1 MILGRDFINSQEEK
15 LYSTGNEMLD
25 NLLERAFCEGYELA
39 QREFGARDRKNAR
52 AIARQVQGAEA
63 AANKA
68 AKEQARIQKG
78 IDAVNKAGGIDK
90 VQDREMAMW
99 LKDPKYRKAV
109 ESGLGGGPIK
119 SEKIDQ
125 ITKGAQASTE
135 IAADK
140 VVSRG
145 KTHNSVRT
153 QEGNKFKSSGK
164 ELKVSATNEGTT
176 VIEMNGLGPNK
187 NSTAIVSKKSDSRK
201 KNMDNIKNRGIVVTG
216 ENNKPKKIKTT
227 INPGVESIPQ
237 LDNNKSYV
245 VTETPNKISGIMIGG
260 NEEPK
265 VRSISI
271 PKPETPNKTSGIM
284 TVGNEGPKVRRN
296 STPKPKPT
304 PKLEPGVKSGFFGKL
319 NTGQKIALGATGAAA
334 IAGGS
339 ILLHRHNKKKKEEE
353 ENSKNN

>member
-15 LYSTGNEMLD
+15 LYSTGDEMLD

-109 ESGLGGGPIK
+109 ESGLGGPIK

-145 KTHNSVRT
+145 KTHDSVRT

-164 ELKVSATNEGTT
+164 ELKVSATNEGTA

-227 INPGVESIPQ
+227 INPGVESISQ
-237 LDNNKSYV
+237 LDNNKSYI
-245 VTETPNKISGIMIGG
+245 VTETPNKISGIMTG
-260 NEEPK
+260 
-265 VRSISI
+265 
-271 PKPETPNKTSGIM
+271 
-284 TVGNEGPKVRRN
+284 GNEGPKVRRN
-296 STPKPKPT
+296 STPKPKLE
-304 PKLEPGVKSGFFGKL
+304 PKPGVKSGFFGKL
-319 NTGQKIALGATGAAA
+319 NTGQKIALGATGTAA
-334 IAGGS
+334 IAGGA

>member
-1 MILGRDFINSQEEK
+1 MILGKDYINGHQEEK

-25 NLLERAFCEGYELA
+25 NLLERAFCEGYELV

-68 AKEQARIQKG
+68 AKEQARIQRG

-119 SEKIDQ
+119 SEKIEQ
-125 ITKGAQASTE
+125 ITKGAQASKE

-145 KTHNSVRT
+145 KTHDSVRT

-164 ELKVSATNEGTT
+164 ELKVSATNEGTA

-237 LDNNKSYV
+237 LDNNKSYI
-245 VTETPNKISGIMIGG
+245 VT
-260 NEEPK
+260 
-265 VRSISI
+265 
-271 PKPETPNKTSGIM
+271 ETPNKTSGIM
-284 TVGNEGPKVRRN
+284 TGGNEGPKVRRN

>member
-1 MILGRDFINSQEEK
+1 MILGKDYINGHQEEK
-15 LYSTGNEMLD
+15 LYSTGDEMLD

-52 AIARQVQGAEA
+52 AIARQAQGAEA

-68 AKEQARIQKG
+68 AKEQARIQRG

-145 KTHNSVRT
+145 KTHDSVRT

-164 ELKVSATNEGTT
+164 ELKVSATNEGTA

-237 LDNNKSYV
+237 LDNNKSYI
-245 VTETPNKISGIMIGG
+245 VT
-260 NEEPK
+260 
-265 VRSISI
+265 
-271 PKPETPNKTSGIM
+271 ETPNKTSGIM

>member
-1 MILGRDFINSQEEK
+1 MILGKDYINGHQEEK

-119 SEKIDQ
+119 SEKIEQ

-145 KTHNSVRT
+145 KTHDSVRT

-164 ELKVSATNEGTT
+164 ELKVSATNEGTA

-237 LDNNKSYV
+237 LDNNKSYI
-245 VTETPNKISGIMIGG
+245 VT
-260 NEEPK
+260 
-265 VRSISI
+265 
-271 PKPETPNKTSGIM
+271 ETPNKTSGIM
-284 TVGNEGPKVRRN
+284 GGNEEPKVRRN

>member
-1 MILGRDFINSQEEK
+1 MILGKDYINGHQEEK
-15 LYSTGNEMLD
+15 LYSTGDEMLD

-52 AIARQVQGAEA
+52 AIARQAQGAEA

-68 AKEQARIQKG
+68 AKEQARIQRG

-145 KTHNSVRT
+145 KTHDSVRT

-164 ELKVSATNEGTT
+164 ELKVSATNEGTA

-201 KNMDNIKNRGIVVTG
+201 KNMDSIKNRGIVVTG

-237 LDNNKSYV
+237 LDNNKSYI
-245 VTETPNKISGIMIGG
+245 VT
-260 NEEPK
+260 
-265 VRSISI
+265 
-271 PKPETPNKTSGIM
+271 ETPNKTSGIM

>member
-1 MILGRDFINSQEEK
+1 MILGRDFINSQEER
-15 LYSTGNEMLD
+15 LYSTVLD

-68 AKEQARIQKG
+68 AKEQARIQRG

-145 KTHNSVRT
+145 KTHDSVRT

-164 ELKVSATNEGTT
+164 ELKVSATNEGTA

-201 KNMDNIKNRGIVVTG
+201 KSMDNIKNRGIVVTG

-237 LDNNKSYV
+237 LDNKKSYV
-245 VTETPNKISGIMIGG
+245 VTETPNKSARIMTGG
-260 NEEPK
+260 NEE
-265 VRSISI
+265 
-271 PKPETPNKTSGIM
+271 
-284 TVGNEGPKVRRN
+284 PKVRRN
-296 STPKPKPT
+296 STPKPK
-304 PKLEPGVKSGFFGKL
+304 PGVKSGFFGKL

>member
-15 LYSTGNEMLD
+15 LYSTGDEMLD

-63 AANKA
+63 AVNKA

-145 KTHNSVRT
+145 KTHDSVRT

-164 ELKVSATNEGTT
+164 ELKVSATNEGTA

-245 VTETPNKISGIMIGG
+245 VTETPNK
-260 NEEPK
+260 
-265 VRSISI
+265 
-271 PKPETPNKTSGIM
+271 TSGIM
-284 TVGNEGPKVRRN
+284 TGNEGPKVRRN
-296 STPKPKPT
+296 STPKPKLE
-304 PKLEPGVKSGFFGKL
+304 PKPGVKSGFFGKL

>member
-1 MILGRDFINSQEEK
+1 MILGKNYVNNQEEK

-119 SEKIDQ
+119 SEKIEQ

-145 KTHNSVRT
+145 KTHDSVRT

-164 ELKVSATNEGTT
+164 ELKVSATNEGTA

-227 INPGVESIPQ
+227 INPGVESISQ
-237 LDNNKSYV
+237 LDNNKSYI
-245 VTETPNKISGIMIGG
+245 VT
-260 NEEPK
+260 
-265 VRSISI
+265 
-271 PKPETPNKTSGIM
+271 ETPNKTSGIM
-284 TVGNEGPKVRRN
+284 TGGNEGPKVRRN

-319 NTGQKIALGATGAAA
+319 NTGQKIALGATGTAA
-334 IAGGS
+334 IAGGA

>member
-15 LYSTGNEMLD
+15 LYSTGDEMLD

-52 AIARQVQGAEA
+52 AIARQVQGAE

-119 SEKIDQ
+119 SEKIEQ

-145 KTHNSVRT
+145 KTHDSVRT

-164 ELKVSATNEGTT
+164 ELKVSATNEGTA

-227 INPGVESIPQ
+227 INPGVESIQQ

-245 VTETPNKISGIMIGG
+245 VTETPNKISGIMTGG

-265 VRSISI
+265 VKSISI

-284 TVGNEGPKVRRN
+284 TGGNEGPKVRRN
-296 STPKPKPT
+296 STPKPKLE
-304 PKLEPGVKSGFFGKL
+304 PKPGVKSGFFGKL